1 MNRVAVTGAV
11 CAIGVIVWGIKLGS
25 SLLLFVDLKAFLMGP
40 VATAM
45 LLIATFGAGTVGSAL
60 AKGFRLAFSANPG
73 PIAPDESD
81 TLNRVAV
88 AGIQYATLT
97 GLVSMLIGL
106 VTVFQRSNDLSGL
119 APALAVALLSVVYAA
134 IAVLGVF
141 YPMARHATR
150 QG

>member
-1 MNRVAVTGAV
+1 
-11 CAIGVIVWGIKLGS
+11 
-25 SLLLFVDLKAFLMGP
+25 MGP

-60 AKGFRLAFSANPG
+60 ATGFRLAFSANPG

-88 AGIQYATLT
+88 AGMQYATLT
-97 GLVSMLIGL
+97 GLVGMLIGL

-134 IAVLGVF
+134 IAVLCVF